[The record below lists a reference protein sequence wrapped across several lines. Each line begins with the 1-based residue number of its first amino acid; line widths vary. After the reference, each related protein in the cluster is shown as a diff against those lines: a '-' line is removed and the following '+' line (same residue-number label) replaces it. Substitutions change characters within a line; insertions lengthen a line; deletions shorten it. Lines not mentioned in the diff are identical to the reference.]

1 MFNLYSK
8 LTTAF
13 LAVSIIFSTNLYSQL
28 SYIAAGTYE
37 YENGFTV
44 YDCDGGVLLSVA
56 AGDLGT
62 SNVLYDLDLPAGY
75 SIELTDS
82 YGDGWNGNYLAIDS
96 DNGAT
101 DAYGDGCFA
110 YTSYPTWCG
119 GYDTETFVSG
129 DMCTACGGGVGTFTI
144 DAGGSAIFNLGS
156 CGLPLCED
164 ADACNYG
171 SEGDCTYPAEGYDCD
186 GNIIC
191 AEGETAVSFGGGSYL
206 SETSWSITACDE
218 SLALVMSGGGANMA
232 QQCVV
237 LPASYTIT
245 MNDSYGDGWNGNVLM
260 IGDASYTLDGIN
272 DDGSSASFF
281 VGEGDSC
288 PVCSDVTACNFDGF
302 GDCVFAEE
310 GYDCDGNALP
320 ADCIDVSWV
329 VGGGSFDAEITWA
342 IYADDGETEVASG
355 AAGSGVVCL
364 PEGCY
369 TFVGTDSWG
378 DGWNGGSA
386 TLTNLNTGV
395 VYVDGFTFSTGS
407 SFATGQW
414 CVNNDIPGCT
424 DEAASNYNSEAT
436 VDDGSCCLGD
446 LVTINLNDSFG
457 DGWSWAG
464 VEGGM
469 NFDGVYYPFLNGSLA
484 SFDFCL
490 APGCYSADLILDQYT
505 GEASWDVV
513 VNGVALTGGA
523 GAELFFSTDPS
534 CVVYGCNDEAA
545 CNYNPAVNV
554 NDGSCDYL
562 SCAGCTDSGACNYD
576 MDATFDD
583 GSCDYSCVGCMDTT
597 ANNYDAD
604 ATIACTEC
612 CLYCEQDQL
621 TLNMYDSYGDGWNA
635 NTLTVNGVDYCFP
648 DSNGDCTTTTNWT
661 YTANELAFNLCL
673 DLADCFV
680 VTYNADG
687 AYQTENSWDI
697 TDADGNVLAE
707 GGPESGYFGACVLG
721 CNDEMACNYDGS
733 NINDGSCDYSCVG
746 CMDNTAANYD
756 PNATMDSGECVYCEA
771 GAFVLTVNMTDSFGD
786 GWNGAEYYIYD
797 LNSGAAVGDPG
808 SLDTAFNG
816 DGVST
821 GYDLVCL
828 APGCYNFQVTEG
840 SFPTEVGV
848 SLTDQFGNNYGSFGA
863 GATYPV
869 DFLLTGSCGF
879 VGCTSPTAI
888 NYNIS
893 ATEDDGSCQEPPA
906 NDQLDNAEALFCG
919 AYASGTLLY
928 ATDDQGLIGSEFG
941 NATVTTSGVWYVFN
955 SDADQQVTVSTC
967 DTPSN
972 DGDTDYTGD
981 TKLHVYTMGSDGSL
995 NAVSSND
1002 DGCASGFLSTAAFN
1016 AVTGSDYYIYVSE
1029 YSAFTAGNDFV
1040 LSVDCVDCGDSPSND
1055 DCDGAVAQVT
1065 GVTFTGSTCCASA
1078 EEMQLGWAGFGTAYG
1093 VWFTF
1098 NSSDYN
1104 TFYFDITNISNEV
1117 LGFVM
1122 MDGNSCEEV
1131 AGFVGCQFTG
1141 TCAGSVEGFLP
1152 QLEPNVDYYF
1162 LIYTTDPAACGEFE
1176 FTTTGIILGCTDAMA
1191 TNYNA
1196 DANQDDGSCDFEG
1209 VVPANDLCDNAVS
1222 IECNTVT
1229 TGSTGGASITGSPL
1243 GVAGCETAPGAGV
1256 WYSFVGNGQLHS
1268 LSTCGSAIDSKINI
1282 YTASEECGGGGIDT
1296 PPADAC
1302 GPDAVTTNINVG
1314 GGSWDSEITW
1324 SLSAADGA
1332 VVASGAA
1339 GPYGSVCLAA
1349 GDYTL
1354 TMNDAYGDGWNG
1366 GSASFVDAV
1375 GNVMGYASLDAGATG
1390 TANITIAPYSTEPSY
1405 QAGEFECFAS
1415 ATSSDGT
1422 GACTL
1427 FDADDVNFEF
1437 VSTPGTLYY
1446 VLVGSEG
1453 AAGTFDID
1461 FSCAD
1466 VVEGCM
1472 NPAACNYDENA
1483 NVSTDTCDY
1492 WSCVCEGEGVAV
1504 MLNMV
1509 DAFGDG
1515 WNDAGYTISDLSG
1528 NLVAEG
1534 SLDDA
1539 QFFVDDDNFAG
1550 PEYGFDM
1557 ICLAAGCYIIDVTPG
1572 TWASEVTWNIMLED
1586 GSTLVAG
1593 GAPDSQ
1599 TISVGGAVCGCTD
1612 SGACNY
1618 DETAT
1623 DEDGSCEYET
1633 CAGCTDST
1641 SCSYDD
1647 SATIDDGTCCYS
1659 NCLDIQMFDAF
1670 GDGWNGA
1677 SYVLTTIDG
1686 VEVGTGTVAALTAT
1700 DSYCLADGCYTIS
1713 VDEGTWPGEISW
1725 NVIGAFGGLVSGGA
1739 ATEITF
1745 NVGSGDQ
1752 CVVGC
1757 DISCACNYDPAANIS
1772 DVDQCVFEGCDGCTY
1787 PDAANYDES
1796 AVADNGTC
1804 EFDIANPC
1812 PADLNGDGSITTGDL
1827 LIFLGAFGT
1836 ICE

>member
-8 LTTAF
+8 LTTA
-13 LAVSIIFSTNLYSQL
+13 LAVFAIIFSTSSTLNAQCQGYDSPYGAYGSQDMSALELGVETTVSTCSYAGEIFALAGCTAGAEYLLTTCGNGSWDSFLEVRDADGNCVAANDDGYGCDYNYAAQVAFTPEADGDYSL
-28 SYIAAGTYE
+28 VINNYGGGASSGCRSIAATLVS
-37 YENGFTV
+37 NPST
-44 YDCDGGVLLSVA
+44 GVLCDDEA
-56 AGDLGT
+56 
-62 SNVLYDLDLPAGY
+62 
-75 SIELTDS
+75 
-82 YGDGWNGNYLAIDS
+82 
-96 DNGAT
+96 
-101 DAYGDGCFA
+101 
-110 YTSYPTWCG
+110 
-119 GYDTETFVSG
+119 
-129 DMCTACGGGVGTFTI
+129 
-144 DAGGSAIFNLGS
+144 
-156 CGLPLCED
+156 
-164 ADACNYG
+164 ACNFG
-171 SEGDCTYPAEGYDCD
+171 LDGDCVYAAEGYDCD

-191 AEGETAVSFGGGSYL
+191 ADGETAVSFGGGSWIT
-206 SETSWSITACDE
+206 ETSWSITACDE
-218 SLALVMSGGGANMA
+218 SLAEVLSGGGADMA
-232 QQCVV
+232 AICVV
-237 LPASYTIT
+237 LPASYTVT
-245 MNDSYGDGWNGNVLM
+245 LNDSYGDGWNGNVLS
-260 IGDASYTLDGIN
+260 IGGVDYTLDNMN

-288 PVCSDVTACNFDGF
+288 PVCADDTACNFNAY
-302 GDCVFAEE
+302 GDCVYAEE
-310 GYDCDGNALP
+310 GFDCDGVALP
-320 ADCIDVSWV
+320 SDCIDVSWV

-342 IYADDGETEVASG
+342 IYADDGETVVASG
-355 AAGSGVVCL
+355 AAGSGVACL
-364 PEGCY
+364 EAGCY
-369 TFVGTDSWG
+369 TLVGTDSWG
-378 DGWNGGSA
+378 DGWNGGTA
-386 TLTNLNTGV
+386 TFTNLSTGV
-395 VYVDGFTFSTGS
+395 VYIDGFTFTTGT

-414 CVNNDIPGCT
+414 CVSNDIPGCT
-424 DEAASNYNSEAT
+424 DESASNYNPDAT
-436 VDDGSCCLGD
+436 VDDGSCCLD
-446 LVTINLNDSFG
+446 DIVTINLYDSFG
-457 DGWSWAG
+457 DGWGAG
-464 VEGGM
+464 NGLTFNGELYVVSGAGM
-469 NFDGVYYPFLNGSLA
+469 SL
-484 SFDFCL
+484 DFCL
-490 APGCYSADLILDQYT
+490 AAGCYS
-505 GEASWDVV
+505 GEITYDSWPEEISWDVV
-513 VNGVALTGGA
+513 VNDVLIATGGYT
-523 GAELFFSTDPS
+523 EFFFSTDPS

-545 CNYNPAVNV
+545 CNYDPAVNV

-583 GSCDYSCVGCMDTT
+583 DSCDYSCVGCMDTT

-612 CLYCEQDQL
+612 CIYCELDQL

-635 NTLTVNGVDYCFP
+635 NTLTINGVDYCFP
-648 DSNGDCTTTTNWT
+648 DVNGDCTTTNVWT
-661 YTANELAFNLCL
+661 YTGNELAFNLCL

-680 VTYNADG
+680 VTYNDDG
-687 AYQTENSWDI
+687 AYQAENSWDI

-733 NINDGSCDYSCVG
+733 NIDDGSCDYSCVG

-756 PNATMDSGECVYCEA
+756 PNATMDSGECVFCEA
-771 GAFVLTVNMTDSFGD
+771 GAFVLTINMTDSFGD

-840 SFPTEVGV
+840 TFPTEVGV

-869 DFLLTGSCGF
+869 DFLLTGTCGF

-906 NDQLDNAEALFCG
+906 NDQLDNAEPLFCG

-941 NATVTTSGVWYVFN
+941 NATVATAGVWYVFN

-972 DGDTDYTGD
+972 DGATDYTGD

-1002 DGCASGFLSTAAFN
+1002 DGCATGFLSTAAFN

-1040 LSVDCVDCGDSPSND
+1040 LSVDCVDCGDIPSND

-1098 NSSDYN
+1098 NSSNYD
-1104 TFYFDITNISNEV
+1104 TFYFNITNISNDV

-1152 QLEPNVDYYF
+1152 ELETDVNYYF
-1162 LIYTTDPAACGEFE
+1162 LIYTTDPNACGDFE
-1176 FTTTGIILGCTDAMA
+1176 FTTTGIILGCTDVTAN
-1191 TNYNA
+1191 NYNA
-1196 DANQDDGSCDFEG
+1196 EANQDDGSCDFDG
-1209 VVPANDLCDNAVS
+1209 VVPANDLCDNAVAL
-1222 IECNTVT
+1222 ECNTVT

-1243 GVAGCETAPGAGV
+1243 GVTGCETAPGAGV

-1282 YTASEECGGGGIDT
+1282 YTAAEDCGGGGIDT

-1302 GPDAVTTNINVG
+1302 GEGLVTTNISVG
-1314 GGSWDSEITW
+1314 GGTWDSEITW
-1324 SLSAADGA
+1324 DLQDAVGA
-1332 VVASGAA
+1332 SVASGAA
-1339 GPYGSVCLAA
+1339 GTISECLAA

-1354 TMNDAYGDGWNG
+1354 IMNDAYGDGWNG
-1366 GSASFVDAV
+1366 GSASFVDAL
-1375 GNVMGYASLDAGATG
+1375 GNVMGYASLDAGSTG
-1390 TANITIAPYSTEPSY
+1390 TATITIAPYSTEPSY

-1483 NVSTDTCDY
+1483 NVSTDTCDF

-1515 WNDAGYTISDLSG
+1515 WNNAGYTISDLAG

-1539 QFFVDDDNFAG
+1539 QFFVDDDNYAG

-1557 ICLAAGCYIIDVTPG
+1557 ICLSAGCYIIDIAPG
-1572 TWASEVTWNIMLED
+1572 DWASEVSWDLMLED
-1586 GSTLVAG
+1586 GTMLVAG

-1612 SGACNY
+1612 AGACNY

-1633 CAGCTDST
+1633 CAGCTDAA
-1641 SCSYDD
+1641 SCSYDEA
-1647 SATIDDGTCCYS
+1647 ATIDDGTCCYS
-1659 NCLDIQMFDAF
+1659 NCVDIQMFDAF

-1677 SYVLTTIDG
+1677 SYVLTTVDG

-1739 ATEITF
+1739 DTEITF

-1787 PDAANYDES
+1787 PDASNYDES